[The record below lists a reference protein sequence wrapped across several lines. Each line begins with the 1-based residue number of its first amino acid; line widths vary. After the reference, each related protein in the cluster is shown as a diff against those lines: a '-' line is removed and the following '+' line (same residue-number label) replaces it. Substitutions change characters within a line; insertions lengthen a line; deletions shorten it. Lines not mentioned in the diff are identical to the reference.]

1 MYDTQKRGRD
11 RLVSIPCS
19 SGRRTRG
26 SWNLLCPP
34 VWALSQSLVHQ
45 GGVLGGPSREPL
57 CPNGSRGPVRKPP
70 RKHLFLP
77 SITHRHRPPDLPP
90 SHGPHGLEP
99 QYGNLPPKTALF
111 EVSVLARSRPAA
123 VPMLPPGSARKRLAG
138 NIPSNPANRWGP
150 KLRGCT
156 GGSVCTMFHRSV
168 RYYTYVM
175 VPPCLSE
182 RA

>member
-1 MYDTQKRGRD
+1 MFAHRD
-11 RLVSIPCS
+11 SEIIEM
-19 SGRRTRG
+19 
-26 SWNLLCPP
+26 
-34 VWALSQSLVHQ
+34 LSQSLVHQ

-57 CPNGSRGPVRKPP
+57 CPNSSRGPVRKPP

-138 NIPSNPANRWGP
+138 NSPSNPAHRWGP
-150 KLRGCT
+150 RLRGCT
-156 GGSVCTMFHRSV
+156 GGVCMYYVPLFREV
-168 RYYTYVM
+168 LYIRYGT
-175 VPPCLSE
+175 PCLSE
-182 RA
+182 RARVPQ